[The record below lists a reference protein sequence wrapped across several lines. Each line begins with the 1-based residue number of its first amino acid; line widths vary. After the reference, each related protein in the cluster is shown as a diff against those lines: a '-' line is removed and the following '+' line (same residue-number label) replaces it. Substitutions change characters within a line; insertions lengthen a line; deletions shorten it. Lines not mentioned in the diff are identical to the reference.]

1 MYTRLCHSSL
11 RLLRGHNAWTSGLQ
25 ALADGESP
33 RQRLEVLCG
42 GGGNVAVS
50 SSQSLGLSLGVRVEI
65 PFPGVSSSSDLRVMA
80 HIAHIAHLVLP
91 LTCQSPFIS
100 VPCDS

>member
-1 MYTRLCHSSL
+1 MPGPQDFRPWQME
-11 RLLRGHNAWTSGLQ
+11 RAPGRGWKFFVG
-25 ALADGESP
+25 
-33 RQRLEVLCG
+33 V
-42 GGGNVAVS
+42 GGNVAVS

-80 HIAHIAHLVLP
+80 HIAHLVLP
-91 LTCQSPFIS
+91 LTRQSPFIS

>member
-1 MYTRLCHSSL
+1 MYTHLCHSSL
-11 RLLRGHNAWTSGLQ
+11 RLPRGHNAWTSGLQ

-33 RQRLEVLCG
+33 RQRLAVLCG
-42 GGGNVAVS
+42 GGGEIAVF

-65 PFPGVSSSSDLRVMA
+65 PFPGVSSSSDLRIMA
-80 HIAHIAHLVLP
+80 HIAHLMLP